1 MTSKDEVEAA
11 VRENYTHQRTAMING
26 DAAALSKL
34 LGRDFTLTHMT
45 GYEQSKAEW
54 LADVASGRMRYH
66 AIEDI
71 AVDVETDDGPPVLTA
86 RTRTE
91 ATIWGGHGTWPLQL
105 EIHYTVTGD
114 GRWVAERTRASTW
127 R

>member
-1 MTSKDEVEAA
+1 MKSGNDVEAA
-11 VRENYTHQRTAMING
+11 VRADYEQQRDAMVAG
-26 DAAALSKL
+26 DAVALGEML
-34 LGRDFTLTHMT
+34 DEDFTLTHMT

-66 AIEDI
+66 AMQDV
-71 AVDVETDDGPPVLTA
+71 AVTVDLGGETPVLTA

-105 EIHYTVTGD
+105 EIHYTARD
-114 GRWVAERTRASTW
+114 GRWGAAYTLASTW
-127 R
+127 S